1 MLSKAISGKSIAI
14 PRRKQRLTQVQ
25 KNMGEKQQNTDRSE
39 DSRMLHSQHAR
50 ILKEEDE
57 IWISSEDLNTEN
69 SSDDDR
75 SRSKPIYNKKK
86 VKSKYRKRSTPSIH
100 VQRPSVSSGSSS
112 MAGTSAALDER
123 LLMPAL
129 DDPQSRSDESRTSD
143 EECTSISSELLA
155 KRLSLD
161 DWRPTRGSLKIQSL
175 DEPSAD
181 SPVVSRNFYDIV
193 LGKLRSLKSCPS
205 LKSVRRATLQ
215 EKETSKLA
223 RKTFKFL
230 KSTPEVM
237 ATLDFIE
244 NLNRQ
249 IKNKIAQYKLERAE
263 RQQAEFEMCKDMFEN
278 KLAVEKDTDVFLTMC
293 DFENRLKHF
302 KEQAKNTEPSV
313 YCDDNQVNSVQN
325 IKSENE
331 PETCENMRS
340 MSVNFIQR
348 NFNAARQ
355 GMMSGYSLTDDQKK
369 KIEDMLKDI
378 DTFQLED
385 GELSTDNYV
394 QENMNTAQN
403 DSECNEN
410 AFVIPEDDRF
420 RINEINNELERMVL
434 ERRDGNTMSESGVT
448 VVKDD
453 EYWKQFIVE
462 STLNDIDKKLAQLQE
477 SYLEDELKLRSF
489 SQINNEV
496 I

>member
-1 MLSKAISGKSIAI
+1 
-14 PRRKQRLTQVQ
+14 
-25 KNMGEKQQNTDRSE
+25 
-39 DSRMLHSQHAR
+39 
-50 ILKEEDE
+50 
-57 IWISSEDLNTEN
+57 
-69 SSDDDR
+69 
-75 SRSKPIYNKKK
+75 
-86 VKSKYRKRSTPSIH
+86 
-100 VQRPSVSSGSSS
+100 
-112 MAGTSAALDER
+112 
-123 LLMPAL
+123 
-129 DDPQSRSDESRTSD
+129 
-143 EECTSISSELLA
+143 
-155 KRLSLD
+155 
-161 DWRPTRGSLKIQSL
+161 
-175 DEPSAD
+175 
-181 SPVVSRNFYDIV
+181 
-193 LGKLRSLKSCPS
+193 
-205 LKSVRRATLQ
+205 
-215 EKETSKLA
+215 
-223 RKTFKFL
+223 
-230 KSTPEVM
+230 M

-278 KLAVEKDTDVFLTMC
+278 KLAVEKNTDVFLTMC

-385 GELSTDNYV
+385 GELSTDNNV
-394 QENMNTAQN
+394 QENMNTAQD

-434 ERRDGNTMSESGVT
+434 ERQDGNTMSESGVT